1 MAMRSPCGT
10 ARRLST
16 IPAPSGRRSPAPKAR
31 ACPSSSI
38 SMPEAYAR
46 SAASRTTRWDPATC
60 STAARSVAPSARSAP
75 SRPSCPRRSARRP
88 TARACPGSST
98 SAMCTRRC
106 ATGKPANSG
115 FPPASRSSGVHR
127 SARSCSTS
135 PFRCSTTATTRSS
148 ASSSRSARCSEA
160 RGHAK
165 RRDMEH
171 TRHAP
176 RPASRRPAW
185 RWLPGLV
192 ALLFAAGAAAQTRIG
207 YIDQK
212 RLLDNAPQMTAGSER
227 LRREFAERDRQ
238 LRADEARL
246 SELQE
251 RQRNATT
258 LDEALGDEIEALARK
273 IRRTRETLRDE
284 LSRRS
289 QEETAE
295 RFREISE
302 VVAAFARENGYD
314 LIVS

>member
-1 MAMRSPCGT
+1 
-10 ARRLST
+10 
-16 IPAPSGRRSPAPKAR
+16 
-31 ACPSSSI
+31 
-38 SMPEAYAR
+38 
-46 SAASRTTRWDPATC
+46 
-60 STAARSVAPSARSAP
+60 
-75 SRPSCPRRSARRP
+75 
-88 TARACPGSST
+88 
-98 SAMCTRRC
+98 
-106 ATGKPANSG
+106 
-115 FPPASRSSGVHR
+115 
-127 SARSCSTS
+127 
-135 PFRCSTTATTRSS
+135 
-148 ASSSRSARCSEA
+148 
-160 RGHAK
+160 
-165 RRDMEH
+165 MEH

-176 RPASRRPAW
+176 HPTSRRPAW

-314 LIVS
+314 LIVSSPVFYASPDIDVTDQVLARLRQLASRDNTDRNDDE

>member
-1 MAMRSPCGT
+1 
-10 ARRLST
+10 
-16 IPAPSGRRSPAPKAR
+16 
-31 ACPSSSI
+31 
-38 SMPEAYAR
+38 
-46 SAASRTTRWDPATC
+46 
-60 STAARSVAPSARSAP
+60 
-75 SRPSCPRRSARRP
+75 
-88 TARACPGSST
+88 
-98 SAMCTRRC
+98 
-106 ATGKPANSG
+106 
-115 FPPASRSSGVHR
+115 
-127 SARSCSTS
+127 
-135 PFRCSTTATTRSS
+135 
-148 ASSSRSARCSEA
+148 
-160 RGHAK
+160 
-165 RRDMEH
+165 MEH

-314 LIVS
+314 LIVSSPVFYASPDIDVTDQVLARLRQLASRDNTDRNDDE